1 MKRARWED
9 YNGKRLNIHQAAW
22 LTQITST
29 KTSESTA
36 FVPVCGTLSEIL
48 APFRKTSGYI
58 LSCGDGQMINV
69 NNIAS
74 RVVIP
79 VLKKAGI
86 VWLGWYA
93 LRRGIATLATFPAGS
108 QGAVA
113 S

>member
-1 MKRARWED
+1 MADAHYQHENIRK
-9 YNGKRLNIHQAAW
+9 YGICSRLRDVI
-22 LTQITST
+22 
-29 KTSESTA
+29 
-36 FVPVCGTLSEIL
+36 GIL

-58 LSCGDGQMINV
+58 LSCGDGQMINL

-86 VWLGWYA
+86 AWHGWYA

>member
-1 MKRARWED
+1 
-9 YNGKRLNIHQAAW
+9 
-22 LTQITST
+22 
-29 KTSESTA
+29 
-36 FVPVCGTLSEIL
+36 
-48 APFRKTSGYI
+48 
-58 LSCGDGQMINV
+58 MINV

>member
-1 MKRARWED
+1 
-9 YNGKRLNIHQAAW
+9 
-22 LTQITST
+22 
-29 KTSESTA
+29 
-36 FVPVCGTLSEIL
+36 
-48 APFRKTSGYI
+48 
-58 LSCGDGQMINV
+58 MINLS
-69 NNIAS
+69 NIAS

-86 VWLGWYA
+86 AWHGWYA